1 MFVVVRSYTGED
13 ASEVFDLIEER
24 SDEVKDLI
32 SDVPGFVSYVAFR
45 TGDGGTAVTVCEDEE
60 GADKSTSVAAK
71 WVLENV
77 STTPPVPHVEKGTT
91 VARFSVGAADSAG

>member
-1 MFVVVRSYTGED
+1 MYVVIRSYSGED

-24 SDEVKDLI
+24 SDEVKALI
-32 SDVPGFVSYVAFR
+32 SDVPGFVTYAAFR
-45 TGDGGTAVTVCEDEE
+45 SGDGGTAVTVCEDKE

-77 STTPPVPHVEKGTT
+77 STTPPVPHIEEGTT
-91 VARFSVGAADSAG
+91 VVQF